1 MSNNNSVPGMM
12 LPTQKG
18 MLSGN
23 PRDSA
28 MQSMNN
34 NSQLQAQA
42 TTALA
47 GGRHRKRKVYG
58 GGDAIAVPQYQMH
71 YDPQGGNGTNPNNI
85 IAKSAQTSTQGA
97 ANAALDAG
105 ATTMGGSRRRRSRKG
120 GNPDWLWGCMS
131 GGKKRT
137 SKAKR
142 KARRTLGAYGKAG
155 NKRRT
160 SKSRKSRRSRKH

>member
-1 MSNNNSVPGMM
+1 MSNNKSVDGMI

-18 MLSGN
+18 MLAGN

-42 TTALA
+42 SSALS
-47 GGRHRKRKVYG
+47 GGRHRKRKAYG
-58 GGDAIAVPQYQMH
+58 GGDTLTVPQYQML
-71 YDPQGGNGTNPNNI
+71 YEPQGGNGTNPNNQI
-85 IAKSAQTSTQGA
+85 QASSQTSTQMA
-97 ANAALDAG
+97 ANSALDKV
-105 ATTMGGSRRRRSRKG
+105 GGTKRRGSRRRSRKG

-137 SKAKR
+137 SKSGR
-142 KARRTLGAYGKAG
+142 
-155 NKRRT
+155 KRRT
-160 SKSRKSRRSRKH
+160 NKSRKSRRSRKY